1 MWRHN
6 LNIGDSNMYI
16 TRGTNNNGPYK
27 ELVLGYKTI
36 SINSYTTMVIDLTV
50 EAKKGRLTLQKHE
63 AFQLW
68 ESSISGLLLQ
78 NSKDFLT
85 FSKTGINI
93 LALGTKDQKA
103 LKDNLG
109 FDKIVHSLDSLSHL
123 KVDALNFTNFKCQDY
138 ENRVL
143 SVEQEWQETLPD
155 GTIGT
160 YYDEI
165 YKIKIFEVSLRE
177 LLILM
182 SFYVSK
188 TSSDIVNLIKM
199 QPDPRFFYKTFLELG
214 ACNFCSILSFDS

>member
-1 MWRHN
+1 M
-6 LNIGDSNMYI
+6 
-16 TRGTNNNGPYK
+16 
-27 ELVLGYKTI
+27 
-36 SINSYTTMVIDLTV
+36 
-50 EAKKGRLTLQKHE
+50 
-63 AFQLW
+63 
-68 ESSISGLLLQ
+68 
-78 NSKDFLT
+78 
-85 FSKTGINI
+85 
-93 LALGTKDQKA
+93 
-103 LKDNLG
+103 
-109 FDKIVHSLDSLSHL
+109 
-123 KVDALNFTNFKCQDY
+123 
-138 ENRVL
+138 L